1 MTSEQTQ
8 DTSRRSAAE
17 VVAREISNCVGW
29 GCNDLESA
37 TNPDTGLPLFD
48 KDELEEIHRN
58 AGRIL
63 AALAEAGY
71 TIAGPGQVAMHIDE
85 DEWTRQTADD
95 AAAIAQQRAEILALV
110 RIVVMLRD
118 IVSRERS
125 AIEPIIARY
134 RAESETT
141 R

>member
-1 MTSEQTQ
+1 MTEQ
-8 DTSRRSAAE
+8 DTRTATALETILDAMSHKCRVVHDDDTCFMGTGAQLADALLSA
-17 VVAREISNCVGW
+17 
-29 GCNDLESA
+29 
-37 TNPDTGLPLFD
+37 
-48 KDELEEIHRN
+48 
-58 AGRIL
+58 L
-63 AALAEAGY
+63 AAAGY
-71 TIAGPGQVAMHIDE
+71 TIAGPGQVVMHIDE

-95 AAAIAQQRAEILALV
+95 AATIAQQRAEILALV